1 MYPRTVVRNRRMEVS
16 TLIAKGYSP
25 GEVAQY
31 LNVSPE
37 TVYNDV
43 RFIRSGRNPE
53 LVANSVRQRTLQYD
67 SNMREIRK
75 GLWRIVDFGNNDY
88 VKYLS
93 LNLLT
98 KLEEKMNAN
107 SGRVEKA
114 LSPPV
119 EPPSMDGSGLK
130 NVQDSFR
137 KRYEKQMAEE
147 KFLDSLTTEDAEVK
161 MRNAEEEEIQE
172 YLPGEKIE
180 KEKDSSRG
188 LQPAGNRPFDY
199 EPEVAQ
205 PLLDND
211 NLANDDTGREFK
223 PAENRSFDY
232 EPEVGSTTDD
242 MEEASD

>member
-1 MYPRTVVRNRRMEVS
+1 MYPRTAVRNRRMEVS

-147 KFLDSLTTEDAEVK
+147 KFLDRLENEKSDRRDAEMK

-199 EPEVAQ
+199 EPEV
-205 PLLDND
+205 
-211 NLANDDTGREFK
+211 
-223 PAENRSFDY
+223 
-232 EPEVGSTTDD
+232 GSTTDD